1 MIHNDKFSVSMSKI
15 GNKFVFKAAVID
27 LLKKIAKETF
37 VLNLRNRTLPQ
48 NSKEMETFIKN
59 NVNKWLKEL

>member
-1 MIHNDKFSVSMSKI
+1 MSKI

-48 NSKEMETFIKN
+48 SSEEMETFIKN